1 MIENFLRPATQ
12 NRPDTLFKQDGATAH
27 TAKETMQLLRQCFG
41 ERIIS
46 RYGNVNWPSRSPDLT
61 SPDFFLWGY
70 LKERVYVNKQETLEQ
85 LKENIDR
92 KIREVA
98 PETLAAV
105 LERAR
110 LCKAENGRHLKDV
123 IFHK

>member
-1 MIENFLRPATQ
+1 
-12 NRPDTLFKQDGATAH
+12 
-27 TAKETMQLLRQCFG
+27 MQLVRQCFG

-46 RYGNVNWPSRSPDLT
+46 RYGNVNSLNWPSRSPDLT

-70 LKERVYVNKQETLEQ
+70 LTERVYVNKPKTLEQ
-85 LKENIDR
+85 LKENINR
-92 KIREVA
+92 EIREVA

-105 LERAR
+105 MKHVMERAR
-110 LCKAENGRHLKDV
+110 LCEAENSHHLKDA